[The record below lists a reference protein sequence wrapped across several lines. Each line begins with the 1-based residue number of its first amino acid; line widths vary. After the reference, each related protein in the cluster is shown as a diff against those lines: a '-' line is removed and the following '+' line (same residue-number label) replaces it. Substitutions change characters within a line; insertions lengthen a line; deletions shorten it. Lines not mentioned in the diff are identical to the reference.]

1 MRIEYISH
9 ACLSIRTKDNLMA
22 TDPWLGDACYAR
34 QWNLFPRPVDTSQ
47 VEKADTILIS
57 HAHADH
63 LHEPTL
69 TGLPSGKTVYYP
81 YYWYAGTLDWL
92 AHMGFAN
99 AVEARSGQTCQLG
112 AETRVTYLVC
122 GQDAIMVIEEGDVV
136 LVNINDALH
145 SASDAT
151 IRLYCSR
158 ILELWPKIDYVFCG
172 FGGASYYPN
181 VFHSPE
187 KDDRAIG
194 RLREEYFVAAFCR
207 IVAALK
213 PRIAVPFAADFVLLN
228 PRQRWMNEIRFPREQ
243 MPAYF
248 DAHYR
253 TADMATRVITMYPG
267 DVLEGE
273 ELHAISPYR
282 EKMRNGTLDH
292 LIDEQYPR
300 EISVFASGQR
310 IDASEADRVVD
321 LLTPHINTQAALRP
335 REKVEGLHFAV
346 QLTDVASPNWYEV
359 RIHGGDANVSRVQQ
373 PDVGV
378 SARVRTSH
386 GALLNSIKHDW
397 GGDDIIIG
405 YGCEVEAASSA
416 DMRRARLA
424 SELLVRHPD
433 PRLYARRHPLRM
445 MRYVAQTWFSSRARI
460 AAKLQRRQSD
470 DDMVKS
476 DMWLTEEADV
486 LRSRLGLPGTS

>member
-1 MRIEYISH
+1 MRIEYVSH
-9 ACLSIRTKDNLMA
+9 ACLSIRTTGNLIA
-22 TDPWLGDACYAR
+22 TDPWWGDACYAR
-34 QWNLFPRPVDTSQ
+34 QWNLFPKPVDTSP

-69 TGLPSGKTVYYP
+69 IGLSSRKTVYFP
-81 YYWYAGTLDWL
+81 YYWYAGTLEWL
-92 AHMGFAN
+92 SHMGFIR

-112 AETRVTYLVC
+112 ENTRVTYLVC

-136 LVNINDALH
+136 LVNVNDALH
-145 SASDAT
+145 SASEAT
-151 IRLYCSR
+151 IELYCSR
-158 ILELWPKIDYVFCG
+158 ILELWPKVDYVFCG

-194 RLREEYFVAAFCR
+194 RLREEYFVAAFCH
-207 IVAALK
+207 IVATLK

-228 PRQRWMNEIRFPREQ
+228 PQQRWMNEIRFPREKI
-243 MPAYF
+243 PAYF

-253 TADMATRVITMYPG
+253 TADMPTRVITMYPG

-273 ELHAISPYR
+273 ELSPISPYR
-282 EKMRNGTLDH
+282 EKMCDGILDH

-300 EISVFASGQR
+300 EISVFASGQH
-310 IDASEADRVVD
+310 INGSEADGVVD
-321 LLTPHINTQAALRP
+321 ILTPHINAQAALWP
-335 REKVEGLHFAV
+335 REMVEGLHFAV
-346 QLTDVASPNWYEV
+346 QLTDVDTPNWYEV
-359 RIHGGDANVSRVQQ
+359 RIQDGAASVSRVQE
-373 PDVGV
+373 PHAGA
-378 SARVRTSH
+378 SIRIRTSY
-386 GALLNSIKHDW
+386 GALVNSVMHEW

-405 YGCEVEAASSA
+405 YGCEVEAASA
-416 DMRRARLA
+416 AEMARARLA

-433 PRLYARRHPLRM
+433 PRLYARKHPLRM
-445 MRYVAQTWFSSRARI
+445 VRYVAQTWFSSRARI
-460 AAKLQRRQSD
+460 AAKLQRRQTD

-476 DMWLTEEADV
+476 NVWLTEDPAG
-486 LRSRLGLPGTS
+486 LRTRLGLPAES